1 MLSLK
6 NNAYLKKIHALSL
19 LWTSEGQSVQT
30 RVTVCHIKIPC
41 SLGPVG
47 MPALPCPCPPPAPT
61 TSQQGPCMGM
71 LGCLWFFLL
80 STLCL
85 PQCLC
90 TVCSCSWED
99 HPPPCPFQLLSC
111 PQMYLLPPTCP
122 SQLLT
127 QPVTVRFLYPP
138 VSLWL
143 PPHWNEVPRDKD
155 KAWTGHHH
163 CLPGST
169 LWASH

>member
-19 LWTSEGQSVQT
+19 LRTSEGQNVQT

-41 SLGPVG
+41 SLGPRG
-47 MPALPCPCPPPAPT
+47 NACPALPLPTPPP
-61 TSQQGPCMGM
+61 TSQQGPCTGM

-85 PQCLC
+85 PQGLC

-111 PQMYLLPPTCP
+111 LQMYLLPTTCP
-122 SQLLT
+122 
-127 QPVTVRFLYPP
+127 
-138 VSLWL
+138 L
-143 PPHWNEVPRDKD
+143 PAPH
-155 KAWTGHHH
+155 
-163 CLPGST
+163 S
-169 LWASH
+169 S